1 MHTILY
7 LEVET
12 LGEIICIYN
21 ILYTAAAVMM
31 RVIPLFM
38 QRVPI
43 TEKIHFNLDH
53 SIHLMAPRWKK
64 SLKWDNKGL

>member
-21 ILYTAAAVMM
+21 ILYTAATVMM
-31 RVIPLFM
+31 CVIPLFM
-38 QRVPI
+38 PCSNYRKNLFQFRSQYSFND
-43 TEKIHFNLDH
+43 TEMENVT
-53 SIHLMAPRWKK
+53 
-64 SLKWDNKGL
+64 